1 MDFAPHGIRTNIYNN
16 YFCFRG
22 VGEERKGNGQGGGLQ
37 ERRRMAKELSRNRR
51 SDTAAMQ

>member
-1 MDFAPHGIRTNIYNN
+1 MDFAPHVIRTNIYNN

-51 SDTAAMQ
+51 SDTAAVQ